1 MPLLVLLVCI
11 GLKERTVYID
21 RLSFGVDDD
30 DDRDGD
36 GDDAVGD
43 CDDDWPLVLVD
54 TYASL

>member
-11 GLKERTVYID
+11 GLKGRTVYID

-30 DDRDGD
+30 DDGD
-36 GDDAVGD
+36 GDAAVGD
-43 CDDDWPLVLVD
+43 GDDDWPLVLVD